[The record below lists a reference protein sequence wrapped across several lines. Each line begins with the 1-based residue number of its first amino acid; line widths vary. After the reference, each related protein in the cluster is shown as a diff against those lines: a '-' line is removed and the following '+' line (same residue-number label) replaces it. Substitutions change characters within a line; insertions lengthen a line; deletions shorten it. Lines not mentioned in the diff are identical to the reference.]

1 MKESIGMRVLAMVI
15 VVTPLFGE
23 VRVLTLR
30 QVVETA
36 MTMNPEV
43 AVARMEERKAVSGI
57 RVAKDAFVPK
67 LVAGS
72 GLAYSSGFPLSI
84 EGSAPSIVEARGIAS
99 IFNRP
104 QRLLVEKAKEDEKTA
119 RMTTAQRQEQAA
131 WQAAAL
137 YLEAGR
143 LAAAGRAARR
153 QAESL
158 EAVEGAVKARVEAG
172 RELAIE
178 AKRAGLRTAM
188 ARQRVRQLEAAA
200 ADAENQLAVV
210 LALPVADRVRPAEE
224 EPEIRAAAESEEAAA
239 AAAMEASGEVRRL
252 EAALAAKGL
261 EMRSYEAA
269 WMPRVDLVAQYG
281 LFARFNNYDKFFNRF
296 QRNNGQ
302 LGVSVQFPVFSGFAS
317 KAQRDIAASEMAAL
331 RLQAAAARHRAAAA
345 ARKAWQDVAALDL
358 GVEVARME
366 LDVAREQTGLVLAL
380 QGEGR
385 ASLRQVEEARHA
397 ENERWMGL
405 FDAKYA
411 ADRARLDLL
420 KETGR
425 LAAALRP

>member
-1 MKESIGMRVLAMVI
+1 
-15 VVTPLFGE
+15 
-23 VRVLTLR
+23 
-30 QVVETA
+30 
-36 MTMNPEV
+36 
-43 AVARMEERKAVSGI
+43 
-57 RVAKDAFVPK
+57 
-67 LVAGS
+67 
-72 GLAYSSGFPLSI
+72 
-84 EGSAPSIVEARGIAS
+84 
-99 IFNRP
+99 
-104 QRLLVEKAKEDEKTA
+104 
-119 RMTTAQRQEQAA
+119 
-131 WQAAAL
+131 
-137 YLEAGR
+137 
-143 LAAAGRAARR
+143 
-153 QAESL
+153 
-158 EAVEGAVKARVEAG
+158 
-172 RELAIE
+172 
-178 AKRAGLRTAM
+178 
-188 ARQRVRQLEAAA
+188 
-200 ADAENQLAVV
+200 
-210 LALPVADRVRPAEE
+210 VADRVRPAEE